1 MIRFLAAAIAVFTLV
16 GGAAAEPVTIGSIT
30 IDQAW
35 SRATPKSAKVGAG
48 YMTITN
54 NGAEADRLVSAESEA
69 ADKVEIH
76 QMTMKDGVM
85 HMAPVD
91 GGLEIKPG
99 ETVHLKPGGYHLMF
113 MGLKAPFE
121 EGRMVMATVTLQKAG
136 AATVMLPV
144 GAMGAKSMDHSGH
157 SN

>member
-1 MIRFLAAAIAVFTLV
+1 MIRFLAAAIAALTVI

-35 SRATPKSAKVGAG
+35 SRATPKNAKVGAG
-48 YMTITN
+48 YLKITN
-54 NGAEADRLVSAESEA
+54 NGAEADRLIGAASEA
-69 ADKVEIH
+69 ANKVEIH
-76 QMTMKDGVM
+76 QMSMKDGVM
-85 HMAPVD
+85 KMAPVD

-99 ETVHLKPGGYHLMF
+99 ETVHLKPGGFHLMF

-136 AATVMLPV
+136 TAKVMMPV
-144 GAMGAKSMDHSGH
+144 GAIGAKSMDHSGH